1 MTVGLDYVD
10 AKARTARYA
19 GAALER
25 LMLDQAIRIVMAPRS
40 KPCIVDYQSLGACQ
54 VMREKCRDTSDPDAF
69 NVRWRHSCRLSFCMP
84 DP

>member
-25 LMLDQAIRIVMAPRS
+25 LMLDQAIRIVMAPSS
-40 KPCIVDYQSLGACQ
+40 KPCIVDCH
-54 VMREKCRDTSDPDAF
+54 
-69 NVRWRHSCRLSFCMP
+69 RWARAR
-84 DP
+84 